1 MPFRKNNRRRRRRSR
16 RRVSRRRF
24 RISRAPL
31 FGKTKRV
38 RLRYAESGQFLPDP
52 ATTNTYLVK
61 SFYMN
66 GVNSPSLNMIGA
78 TPEGWANISPLF
90 KKVYVLGS
98 KITANFLPANNAHSS
113 VFYCDKSTVSLNNLS
128 SPPLPQILD
137 NRYVSWNLYGSGRG
151 NASKAIV
158 SMKNS
163 TKSWFTVSDVLDD
176 DNLASDT
183 QTTGPP
189 SIPERVGYYNLGIA
203 PTHGG
208 TITLPPIDYLVVIDY
223 ICQFV
228 EPVNIN

>member
-1 MPFRKNNRRRRRRSR
+1 MVYKRKRRPRRRRVKR
-16 RRVSRRRF
+16 RRRF

-38 RLRYAESGQFLPDP
+38 RLRFAESGQFVPDP
-52 ATTNTYLVK
+52 LNPNSYLVK
-61 SFYMN
+61 TYYMN
-66 GVNSPSLNMIGA
+66 GVNSPSLNVIGS

-98 KITANFLPANNAHSS
+98 KLTANFLPANNAHSCI
-113 VFYCDKSTVSLNNLS
+113 FYCDKSTVSLNGLL
-128 SPPLPQILD
+128 SPPLSQVLD

-158 SMKNS
+158 RMKNS
-163 TKSWFTVSDVLDD
+163 TKSWFTVKDVLDD
-176 DNLASDT
+176 DNLSSDT
-183 QTTGPP
+183 QISGPP
-189 SIPERVGYYNLGIA
+189 SIPERTAYYNVGIA

-208 TITLPPIDYLVVIDY
+208 SITLPPIDYLVVIDY